1 MELIN
6 NFFDLVYDGVVLPCV
21 HFISFILNVI
31 FLPVSSLTPK
41 YQVFIIALVGALVS
55 RFLGKYFKIERE
67 KRLEKEFKSKL
78 EMLGHTRSLEDEKL
92 EKVVRS
98 GIHNA
103 ADEVY
108 EKIITD
114 KFFEMG
120 VTYFFPLFF
129 FLIWLQYD
137 RFTPLKLMNETGQ
150 AYVWVTASGLNISAA
165 YLYLFAFNIF
175 LFLLWMIEIILRL
188 SFGKRK
194 NKSEK

>member
-6 NFFDLVYDGVVLPCV
+6 NFFDLIYDGVVLPCV
-21 HFISFILNVI
+21 HFISFILNAI
-31 FLPVSSLTPK
+31 FLPVSSLAPK
-41 YQVFIIALVGALVS
+41 YQVIVIALVGALIS
-55 RFLGKYFKIERE
+55 RSLGKYFKIERE
-67 KRLEKEFKSKL
+67 KRLTKDFKSKL
-78 EMLGHTRSLEDEKL
+78 EMLGHTRALEDEKL

-98 GIHNA
+98 GIHSA

-120 VTYFFPLFF
+120 VTYLFPLFF

-137 RFTPLKLMNETGQ
+137 RFAPEKLMAETGQ
-150 AYVWVTASGLNISAA
+150 AYVWVTGSGLNISAA

-175 LFLLWMIEIILRL
+175 LFLFWIVEIVLRL
-188 SFGKRK
+188 CFGKRK
-194 NKSEK
+194 KN